1 MDAEVYKSNQEEQ
14 AKRFVD
20 SIERLIEKK
29 IRYTNC
35 DGIIVDVNKDK
46 FTCSLTIQNNTY
58 TNVPLKVSVFDNS
71 SSNQF
76 SFIEIPAKNSNC
88 IVSFR
93 NNSNDRP
100 HIISIETC
108 QEILIQI
115 GKSILSIKNG
125 VFSFNSG
132 NNKGMVLLEKN
143 IQRLNNIEKDLN
155 NLKAAFKSWA
165 PVPNDGGAA
174 LKSNTATW
182 SNSSL
187 SLTQNSDI
195 ENTKIIQ

>member
-14 AKRFVD
+14 AKMFVE

-35 DGIIVDVNKDK
+35 DGVITSVNKDK

-58 TNVPLKVSVFDNS
+58 TNVPLKVSIFDNS

-76 SFIEIPAKNSNC
+76 SFIEIPAIDSNC

-115 GKSILSIKNG
+115 ENSILSIKDG

-155 NLKAAFKSWA
+155 NLKSAFNSWI
-165 PVPNDGGAA
+165 PTPNDGGAA
-174 LKSNTATW
+174 LKSSTASW
-182 SNSSL
+182 SNSML
-187 SLTQNSDI
+187 LLTTNSDI
-195 ENTKIIQ
+195 ENTKILQ